1 MKKLL
6 ALIGAGAALLLPAA
20 AGAAPTGDVRVTDH
34 TYTSSGTPGYTD
46 SILQACSVSRGR
58 KNEPTVAIDPRNP
71 NVVLGSSND
80 YCGVYQ
86 DVDGVPQP
94 IGPIWLG
101 YYRSTDGGAA
111 GRSTRWCRATQA
123 TRPGGA
129 EEPGAYRWRQ

>member
-1 MKKLL
+1 MGVHVKTFIALL
-6 ALIGAGAALLLPAA
+6 GVGAALLLPGI
-20 AGAAPTGDVRVTDH
+20 AGATPTGDVRVTDH

-46 SILQACSVSRGR
+46 SILQECSVSRGR
-58 KNEPTVAIDPRNP
+58 KNEPAVAVNPRAP

-101 YYRSTDGGAA
+101 Y
-111 GRSTRWCRATQA
+111 
-123 TRPGGA
+123 
-129 EEPGAYRWRQ
+129 